1 MADAAR
7 SGISSIGFS
16 LIRPWQ
22 GKPQSRAAVRR
33 DIKIRENAKRPTLNV
48 QD

>member
-16 LIRPWQ
+16 LIRHWQ

-33 DIKIRENAKRPTLNV
+33 DIKIREKRQTPNV